1 MEQPPS
7 IATGANMR
15 HTPKPVK
22 LNHENL
28 RARFQAVGQEHVFTF
43 WRELTEAER
52 GQLLDDLS
60 RVNVS
65 ELPALSRLA
74 VSGTAHHIP
83 TDALKP
89 VPVISR
95 ATAGSA
101 ARERGAALLKA
112 GKVAAF
118 TVAGGQGTRLGFDG
132 PKGAF
137 GISPVKNKPLFQLFA
152 EAIRATSRR
161 YACRV
166 PWYVMT
172 SPANDTDT
180 QAFFREQGFF
190 GMPPECVT
198 FFQQGV
204 MPAFDRG
211 GKILL
216 DDRHRVALSPD
227 GHGGS
232 LLALAQSGMLAD
244 MARRGIEHVSY
255 FQVDNPLVY
264 CLDPAF
270 IGLHDLHGSE
280 MSSKSLPKADD
291 FERVGNFALHV
302 AQPHVAQPHVAQPPS
317 AVHDRKLVV
326 IEYSDLPDELARAR
340 NADGSRKF
348 DAGSIA
354 IHILSRRF
362 VERLTADPA
371 SFGLPWHRALKKVPC
386 VDAATGRRADPP
398 EPNAIKLESFV
409 FDALPLARNPIVVET
424 DRAEEFSPVK
434 NATGVDSVETTRRD
448 MNRRAARWLESAG
461 FGIAR
466 TPPGEPDGTF
476 EISPLLALDAEH
488 LTERRLM
495 PEQISPGA
503 VRYFE

>member
-1 MEQPPS
+1 MPNTS
-7 IATGANMR
+7 TSA
-15 HTPKPVK
+15 K

-74 VSGTAHHIP
+74 VSETAHHIP

-101 ARERGAALLKA
+101 ARERGRSLLKA

-161 YACRV
+161 YGCRV

-172 SPANDTDT
+172 SPANDADT

-204 MPAFDRG
+204 MPAFDRS

-232 LLALAQSGMLAD
+232 LLALAQTGMLVD

-264 CLDPAF
+264 CLDPVF

-291 FERVGNFALHV
+291 FERVGNFALH
-302 AQPHVAQPHVAQPPS
+302 
-317 AVHDRKLVV
+317 DGKLVV
-326 IEYSDLPDELARAR
+326 IEYSDLPNELARAR

-386 VDAATGRRADPP
+386 VDAATGRRTDPP

-488 LTERRLM
+488 LAERRLT

-503 VRYFE
+503 IRYFE